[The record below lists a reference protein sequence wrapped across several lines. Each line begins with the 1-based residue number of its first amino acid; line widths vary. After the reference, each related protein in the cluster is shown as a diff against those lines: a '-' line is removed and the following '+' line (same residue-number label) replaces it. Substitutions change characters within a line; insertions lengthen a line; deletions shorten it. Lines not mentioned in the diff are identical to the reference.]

1 VLGNVS
7 NHVRKYGRAAKERY
21 EKHVIKGGKN
31 VLGNVGTAVRK
42 IRTCM
47 IRNVGTAY

>member
-1 VLGNVS
+1 MYENC
-7 NHVRKYGRAAKERY
+7 VRKYGRAGKEKY

-31 VLGNVGTAVRK
+31 MLGNVGTAVRK

-47 IRNVGTAY
+47 LGNVGRAY